1 MPKKYK
7 FKVYECL
14 DDIIDYNY
22 EEGQQFRLE
31 NKRKRYNI
39 KNFLKKQMDNVEN
52 DREKNK
58 TPDTD
63 ADLITNN
70 VHVLYEMCKHW
81 FLRFMYVSN
90 KLPAMDAKIRKLERE
105 NEILHARLS
114 KALLRLDYIDN
125 SGVELPEEAKPQIS
139 AVDKLLGEKY
149 IMSDEED
156 N

>member
-7 FKVYECL
+7 TKVYECL

-22 EEGQQFRLE
+22 EDAQIFRLE
-31 NKRKRYNI
+31 NTRKRYNI
-39 KNFLKKQMDNVEN
+39 KNFLKKQMNIVEKE
-52 DREKNK
+52 RPKHK

-81 FLRFMYVSN
+81 FLQFLYVSK
-90 KLPAMDAKIRKLERE
+90 KLPEMDTKIRKLEKE
-105 NEILHARLS
+105 NEILHVRLS

-125 SGVELPEEAKPQIS
+125 SGVELPEEAKPEIS
-139 AVDKLLGEKY
+139 AVDKILGKKY
-149 IMSDEED
+149 TLED
-156 N
+156 NQ